1 MRIETLSQSVQP
13 TGCQDIALLPNG
25 LTEGPIS
32 IVCDM
37 SENVGM
43 ISKCC
48 PKGSILDSTLRNC
61 VPWQDSSGL
70 LPNRM
75 VRDPLT
81 GMATG
86 HYHLK
91 ISKED
96 FLHNGCLPSQETVF
110 R

>member
-1 MRIETLSQSVQP
+1 MRIETLSHSVQP

-25 LTEGPIS
+25 ATEGPIS

-48 PKGSILDSTLRNC
+48 PKGSILDSSLKNC
-61 VPWQDSSGL
+61 VRRRDNTGL

-91 ISKED
+91 ILDSI
-96 FLHNGCLPSQETVF
+96 HNACSPGQVSVF
-110 R
+110 E